1 MKIEPSGPFEEYGFY
16 VRSDEK
22 ADKGYRINFSVNN
35 KMVSVGNTNIKAWM
49 GWKKPLKLT

>member
-49 GWKKPLKLT
+49 GWKKPLN